1 MALWHNKDRK
11 SYCGETTMM
20 KLRLYTLDKR
30 EVINLLCN
38 SLRYSALYRHMKLF
52 CEGDE
57 QAAQAFVFQQCKSAF
72 RNLEDVRSAK
82 DALTVLDDYR
92 KKGYYD
98 LSVPL
103 SARKS
108 KAELPEIHTWYLD

>member
-1 MALWHNKDRK
+1 
-11 SYCGETTMM
+11 MM

-30 EVINLLCN
+30 EVIDLLYN
-38 SLRYSALYRHMKLF
+38 SPRYRALYSHMRWF

-57 QAAQAFVFQQCKSAF
+57 QVIQAFVLRQCKSAF

-108 KAELPEIHTWYLD
+108 KAKIPENHTWPLD

>member
-1 MALWHNKDRK
+1 
-11 SYCGETTMM
+11 M

-30 EVINLLCN
+30 EVIDLLCN
-38 SLRYSALYRHMKLF
+38 SLRYSALYGHMIWF

-57 QAAQAFVFQQCKSAF
+57 QAAQSFVLRQCKSAF
-72 RNLEDVRSAK
+72 RNLENVRSAK
-82 DALTVLDDYR
+82 DALDVLDDYR

-108 KAELPEIHTWYLD
+108 KAEIPYNDRVW